1 MYLKALTR
9 QAGPFLHLWAP
20 HIAGWVGSLAGYR
33 AGQAEVQKGH
43 KEAEKAQVPT
53 PTRRRCSLDLP
64 GTLQSG
70 QAAGGSAAHRSAVHD
85 AGSATG
91 TRPLRAGPGIARHSV
106 HSQLKHPT
114 NRILKKKSS
123 CGSGNLRLGDLAVIF
138 CHFSH
143 YSATQGFYTPERH
156 VPPKQA
162 SSLPD
167 RE

>member
-1 MYLKALTR
+1 M
-9 QAGPFLHLWAP
+9 WAP
-20 HIAGWVGSLAGYR
+20 HIAGWEDLLLAT
-33 AGQAEVQKGH
+33 GQGRQRCRKGH

-70 QAAGGSAAHRSAVHD
+70 QAAGGSAAHRSAVRD

-91 TRPLRAGPGIARHSV
+91 TRPLRAGPGIALHSV

-114 NRILKKKSS
+114 DRTLKKIIMWFWEPKT
-123 CGSGNLRLGDLAVIF
+123 GDVAVIF
-138 CHFSH
+138 CHLSH
-143 YSATQGFYTPERH
+143 YSATQGLYTPARH

-167 RE
+167 RIN